1 MAPLEAGLAAGDEK
15 SGRPMNRIV
24 VSQVNAE
31 KAQASM
37 QGSSAGVRD
46 ICTVILYVP
55 KVGKVKDTVNG
66 MWSTIVPGKD
76 PLHPNLWGI
85 DRGLDPPN

>member
-1 MAPLEAGLAAGDEK
+1 MEPLEAGLAAGDEK

-24 VSQVNAE
+24 VSRVNPE

-46 ICTVILYVP
+46 ICSTVLYVP
-55 KVGKVKDTVNG
+55 KVGKVKDTVNA
-66 MWSTIVPGKD
+66 MWSTIVPGND
-76 PLHPNLWGI
+76 PLHANLWGI
-85 DRGLDPPN
+85 DT